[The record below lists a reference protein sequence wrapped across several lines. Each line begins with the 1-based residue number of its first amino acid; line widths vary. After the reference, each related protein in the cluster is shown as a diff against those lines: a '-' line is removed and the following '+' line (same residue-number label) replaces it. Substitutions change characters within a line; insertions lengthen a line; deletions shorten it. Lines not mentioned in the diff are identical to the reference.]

1 MEQELV
7 SIIMPTYNAA
17 KYLRGSIESI
27 LSQTYFNWEL
37 LISDDASTNP
47 ETKKILE
54 YYQKKDSRI
63 KVFFLPRN
71 LGPACTRNKSIIEAQ
86 GRYIAFCD
94 SDDRWMPE
102 KLERQ
107 IKFMQEK
114 NCCLS
119 YTSYFECDENDK
131 IKGVVIAPK
140 LITLK
145 KLKHDNKI
153 GCLTAIYDTT
163 KYGKFL
169 MPTIRKRQD
178 WALFLMILKECKIAY
193 AIREPLAYYRKVKN
207 SISYDKTTLL
217 KYNAQVYRIV
227 FGYSKPKAYAYV
239 YTIFLPSYFYKVF
252 TNKIAYM
259 SKIYTQKESEN
270 EKKQI

>member
-7 SIIMPTYNAA
+7 SVIMPTYNAA

-27 LSQTYFNWEL
+27 LSQTYPNWEL

-47 ETKKILE
+47 ETKEILE

-71 LGPACTRNKSIIEAQ
+71 LGPACTRNKSIIEAR

-94 SDDRWMPE
+94 SDDRWMPQ
-102 KLERQ
+102 KLEKQ

-114 NCCLS
+114 KCCLS
-119 YTSYFECDENDK
+119 YTSYYECDENDK
-131 IKGVVIAPK
+131 IKGVVIAPMH
-140 LITLK
+140 LTLSELK
-145 KLKHDNKI
+145 KDNKI
-153 GCLTAIYDTT
+153 GCLTAMYDTA

-178 WALFLMILKECKIAY
+178 WALFLTIMKKCHNAFGMQ
-193 AIREPLAYYRKVKN
+193 EPLAYYRHRKN
-207 SISYDKTTLL
+207 SISTNKLSL
-217 KYNAQVYRIV
+217 IKYNVKVYEEI
-227 FGYSKPKAYAYV
+227 FGYSHTHAYTYLLCV
-239 YTIFLPSYFYKVF
+239 FMPTHIYKLIK
-252 TNKIAYM
+252 NRINYLDYK
-259 SKIYTQKESEN
+259 SK
-270 EKKQI
+270 

>member
-7 SIIMPTYNAA
+7 SVIMPTYNAA

-27 LSQTYFNWEL
+27 LNQTYSNWEL

-47 ETKKILE
+47 ETKEILE

-71 LGPACTRNKSIIEAQ
+71 LGPACTRNNSIAKAK

-94 SDDRWMPE
+94 SDDRWMPQ

-114 NCCLS
+114 KCCLS
-119 YTSYFECDENDK
+119 YTSYLVCDEDDK
-131 IKGVVIAPK
+131 ECGIVIAPK
-140 LITLK
+140 HLTLTD
-145 KLKHDNKI
+145 LKRDNKI

-163 KYGKFL
+163 KHGKFL

-178 WALFLMILKECKIAY
+178 WALFLIIMKECKEAF
-193 AIREPLAYYRKVKN
+193 AIQEPLAYYRHRKK
-207 SISYDKTTLL
+207 SISQNKTSLI
-217 KYNAQVYRIV
+217 KYNIKVYKDV
-227 FGYSKPKAYAYV
+227 FGYSQTKSTMY
-239 YTIFLPSYFYKVF
+239 FLGVFMPTHMYKVI
-252 TNKIAYM
+252 TNKVRYLNYK
-259 SKIYTQKESEN
+259 SKIKL
-270 EKKQI
+270 